1 MKLSVIIPC
10 YNEVKTL
17 DKIIDKVNLQSFCD
31 KEIILIDDYSTDG
44 TREIIEKKIKTKVQK
59 IILNNKN
66 YGKGYSL
73 RKGIEAATGD
83 IILIQ
88 DADLE
93 YDPED
98 YPKLV
103 RPIINGYADVVY
115 GSRFIGSDEKRILFF
130 WHSIGNQILTLL
142 SNMFSNLN
150 LTDMENCYK
159 VFKSEVIKNIN
170 LKENRFGFEPE
181 ITAKIAKKNLR
192 IYEVGVKY
200 YGRKYNEG
208 KKITW
213 KDGFSAL
220 RCIIKYN
227 ILENS

>member
-1 MKLSVIIPC
+1 MKVSIIIPC
-10 YNEVKTL
+10 YNEIKTL
-17 DKIIDKVNLQSFCD
+17 EKIIDKVNLQTFYD
-31 KEIILIDDYSTDG
+31 KEIIVIDDCSTDG
-44 TREIIEKKIKTKVQK
+44 TREIIENNVRSKVQK

-93 YDPED
+93 YDPSD
-98 YPKLV
+98 YQKLIE
-103 RPIINGYADVVY
+103 PIKKGYADIVY
-115 GSRFIGSDEKRILFF
+115 GSRFVGSDEKRILFF
-130 WHSIGNQILTLL
+130 WHSVGNHILTLL

-159 VFKSEVIKNIN
+159 VFKSEIIKNLN
-170 LKENRFGFEPE
+170 LKENRFGIEPE

-227 ILENS
+227 IF

>member
-17 DKIIDKVNLQSFCD
+17 DKIVDKVNLQSFCD

-159 VFKSEVIKNIN
+159 VFKSEVIKNID
-170 LKENRFGFEPE
+170 LKENRFGIEPE
-181 ITAKIAKKNLR
+181 VTAKIAKKNLR

-200 YGRKYNEG
+200 YGRKYDEG

-227 ILENS
+227 IFSNS

>member
-1 MKLSVIIPC
+1 MKVSIIIPC
-10 YNEVKTL
+10 YNEIKTL
-17 DKIIDKVNLQSFCD
+17 EKIIDKVNLQTFCD
-31 KEIILIDDYSTDG
+31 KEIIVIDDCSTDG
-44 TREIIEKKIKTKVQK
+44 TRETIENNVRSKVHK

-66 YGKGYSL
+66 FGKGYSL

-93 YDPED
+93 YDPSD
-98 YPKLV
+98 YQKLIE
-103 RPIINGYADVVY
+103 PIKKGYADVVY
-115 GSRFIGSDEKRILFF
+115 GSRFVGSDEKRILFF
-130 WHSIGNQILTLL
+130 WHSLGNHMLTLL
-142 SNMFSNLN
+142 SNIFSNLN

>member
-1 MKLSVIIPC
+1 MKLSIIIPC
-10 YNEVKTL
+10 YNEVATL
-17 DKIIDKVNLQSFCD
+17 EKIIDKVNVQSFYD
-31 KEIILIDDYSTDG
+31 KEIIVIDDFSTDG
-44 TREIIEKKIKTKVQK
+44 TREIIENNIRSKVQK

-66 YGKGYSL
+66 FGKGYSL

-93 YDPED
+93 YDPSD
-98 YPKLV
+98 YQKLIE
-103 RPIINGYADVVY
+103 PIKKGYADVVY

-130 WHSIGNQILTLL
+130 WHSVGNHMLTLL